1 MRPGFC
7 ILPRPAPIVF
17 AMNQYLFVSRTQIW
31 YNPWEEKAMNRNDRR
46 NDINVIHPGV
56 RSQSM
61 NEDIRIDK
69 ESAGSINNADVRSSI
84 PEEMEGNDAAP
95 AAMDEKTI
103 RKMYEIQRSIDEHT
117 EQRAQIVQE
126 MLREKEKPPSLIK
139 SIVDRISGE

>member
-1 MRPGFC
+1 
-7 ILPRPAPIVF
+7 
-17 AMNQYLFVSRTQIW
+17 
-31 YNPWEEKAMNRNDRR
+31 
-46 NDINVIHPGV
+46 
-56 RSQSM
+56 M